1 MFSFEIARN
10 ISPSSYGLVFGINT
24 FLALGFQTILTT
36 IVADSA
42 GFALEPRQQVGYNFF
57 LFAIKYFT
65 QFRVYAGFFLVTGC
79 GYLIMGLVNLVLAR
93 GRRRNQLNTA

>member
-57 LFAIKYFT
+57 CLPLNIL
-65 QFRVYAGFFLVTGC
+65 RSSEC
-79 GYLIMGLVNLVLAR
+79 MR
-93 GRRRNQLNTA
+93 GSSW